1 MSTQPLESRMSF
13 RHHLPVFVAQLVLTA
28 AAVLISRTAGRGLA
42 GTAAVMVVAAA
53 NAAVVA
59 FALMGVRRSGRWIVL
74 LLLATIVF
82 VAGLLVWPAW
92 DVYER
97 TGAY

>member
-1 MSTQPLESRMSF
+1 MGTQPMESSVSL
-13 RHHLPVFVAQLVLTA
+13 RHHLPVFAAQLALTA

-42 GTAAVMVVAAA
+42 GIAAVMTVAAV
-53 NAAVVA
+53 NAVLVA
-59 FALMGVRRSGRWIVL
+59 FTLMGVRRSGRWIVL

-82 VAGLLVWPAW
+82 VSGLLVWPAW

-97 TGAY
+97 ARAY

>member
-1 MSTQPLESRMSF
+1 MGTQPMESRGSL
-13 RHHLPVFVAQLVLTA
+13 RRHLPVLVAQLVLTA
-28 AAVLISRTAGRGLA
+28 AAVLISRTAGRGMA
-42 GTAAVMVVAAA
+42 GSVAVMVVAAA

-59 FALMGVRRSGRWIVL
+59 FTLMGARRSGRWIVL
-74 LLLATIVF
+74 LLRATIVF

-97 TGAY
+97 AKVY

>member
-1 MSTQPLESRMSF
+1 M
-13 RHHLPVFVAQLVLTA
+13 PVFVAQLVLTA

-59 FALMGVRRSGRWIVL
+59 FALMGVRRSGRWIAL

-97 TGAY
+97 AGAY